1 VHRDVLMPHETSPH
15 YIAKRAPQ
23 ERSKEFLAST
33 DPWFR
38 PSNFTVGPD
47 GMLYVIDM
55 YRQHIETPVAIRDD
69 LKEDM
74 DFMRGRDMGRI
85 YRIVPKGK
93 KQSQAVSAPDGER
106 QSSTYVDL
114 LSHPNQWWRLQAQ
127 RILLERQAR
136 STIPNVEEL
145 FNSSGDARVRLHAL
159 YVLEGLNALKADM
172 VIKAMNDPEPG
183 VREHGAILT
192 ERFPESMNP
201 LISLTDDVS
210 PRVRFQATLSL
221 GEFRS
226 DQAAPALV
234 RVIEKYVDDRWFRTA
249 VLSSDPGTSLE
260 FVTHLTN
267 STFFAKNDEGRNA
280 FIHDLA
286 YVFGARNARSE
297 VTKFVKM
304 LASKV
309 TSD

>member
-1 VHRDVLMPHETSPH
+1 
-15 YIAKRAPQ
+15 
-23 ERSKEFLAST
+23 
-33 DPWFR
+33 
-38 PSNFTVGPD
+38 
-47 GMLYVIDM
+47 
-55 YRQHIETPVAIRDD
+55 
-69 LKEDM
+69 
-74 DFMRGRDMGRI
+74 
-85 YRIVPKGK
+85 
-93 KQSQAVSAPDGER
+93 QSQAVSAPDGER
-106 QSSTYVDL
+106 QSSSYVDL

-127 RILLERQAR
+127 RILLERQDR
-136 STIPNVEEL
+136 SIIPNVEEL

-183 VREHGAILT
+183 VREHGAILA

-234 RVIEKYVDDRWFRTA
+234 RVIEKYVDDRWLRTA

-260 FVTHLTN
+260 FVAHLT
-267 STFFAKNDEGRNA
+267 SSPFFAKNDEGRNA

-304 LASKV
+304 LESKV
-309 TSD
+309 TSDLQNSYLTGLKKGLEKSTNEPKIDQELLKSLTDLANGANDEDKKVIEEIKKL